1 MTKQIP
7 RAKKTKLKILA
18 NSGGVAGNTTLTL
31 TKYKKAL
38 TVVVVNT
45 TPQNQQNILAD
56 GDGVAVH
63 ITAYNYKIQKTLPI
77 VVVKT
82 RAKNQQKILA
92 NNGQLVG

>member
-1 MTKQIP
+1 M
-7 RAKKTKLKILA
+7 
-18 NSGGVAGNTTLTL
+18 
-31 TKYKKAL
+31 
-38 TVVVVNT
+38 VVNT

-56 GDGVAVH
+56 EDGVAVH
-63 ITAYNYKIQKTLPI
+63 ITAYNCKIQKTLPI

>member
-1 MTKQIP
+1 M
-7 RAKKTKLKILA
+7 
-18 NSGGVAGNTTLTL
+18 
-31 TKYKKAL
+31 
-38 TVVVVNT
+38 VVNT